1 VEKARILGLQP
12 EVQVNPTP
20 RRSAAP
26 VPSQGRARSAR
37 RPGHARDHLDRQID
51 DALGALRDGLD
62 VTPVISHRFPLDQ
75 AAQALA
81 VAADP
86 TSTNS
91 KVMLRLADG
100 PPGT

>member
-1 VEKARILGLQP
+1 M
-12 EVQVNPTP
+12 
-20 RRSAAP
+20 
-26 VPSQGRARSAR
+26 
-37 RPGHARDHLDRQID
+37 
-51 DALGALRDGLD
+51 
-62 VTPVISHRFPLDQ
+62 TPVISHRFPLDQ